1 MTIEGIEPCK
11 WLPATIAYEWA
22 MIRVQLLVAF
32 AVMLSREA
40 LATPWPLA
48 VEGLLIIVRA

>member
-1 MTIEGIEPCK
+1 MTIEGIKPCK
-11 WLPATIAYEWA
+11 RLPATIAYERA
-22 MIRVQLLVAF
+22 MIRVQLLMAL
-32 AVMLSREA
+32 AVMLSCKA